1 MKLHSFIVLLGT
13 AIILVSFFT
22 ALAFAKKAK
31 PHYYRY
37 IFAFIILGLLM
48 SVNTIAS
55 NNYTWRYGLKMRI
68 LIEQVIISLQFVVLG
83 LFFLEALKNSKFRK
97 KIKWMLFLSVFIQT
111 GLIFFVQLANTEIR
125 TSTVPYLILLIFC
138 YFYLADIMNNKPTVI
153 LVKSSSFWLV
163 MGIFF
168 SACIG
173 FPVSSL
179 IPFVSKASEYSN
191 LRFQIFSIYNMSLI
205 VMYLFIIKSYVCL
218 KHPQNL

>member
-13 AIILVSFFT
+13 AIILITFFT
-22 ALAFAKKAK
+22 ALAFAKKEK

-37 IFAFIILGLLM
+37 IFAFITLGLLL

-55 NNYTWRYGLKMRI
+55 NNYIWRYGLKIRI
-68 LIEQVIISLQFVVLG
+68 LIEQVLILFQLAMLG
-83 LFFLEALKNSKFRK
+83 LFFLEALKSSKFIK
-97 KIKWMLFLSVFIQT
+97 KIKWLLFLSVFIQT
-111 GLIFFVQLANTEIR
+111 GLIIFVQLTNTEIR
-125 TSTVPYLILLIFC
+125 STNVPNLILLIFC
-138 YFYLADIMNNKPTVI
+138 SFYLTDIMNNRPTVI

-173 FPVSSL
+173 FPIGSL
-179 IPFVSKASEYSN
+179 IPFVSKAPEYSN